1 MSIEEVER
9 EALSLTPAARAKLA
23 HDLVLSLAQMN
34 EQEIEALW
42 LAEAARRDQE
52 MDEGRVKGIPGDEV
66 FARIRARFIWHGSVR
81 AKILSGFPYTVF
93 YSIKPGELRILAVA
107 HQHQQ
112 PMYWLGRR

>member
-66 FARIRARFIWHGSVR
+66 FARIRARE
-81 AKILSGFPYTVF
+81 ILRLSRRFRLARWEEGVSG
-93 YSIKPGELRILAVA
+93 
-107 HQHQQ
+107 Q
-112 PMYWLGRR
+112 PRRPATMSWKRTNRKQCS